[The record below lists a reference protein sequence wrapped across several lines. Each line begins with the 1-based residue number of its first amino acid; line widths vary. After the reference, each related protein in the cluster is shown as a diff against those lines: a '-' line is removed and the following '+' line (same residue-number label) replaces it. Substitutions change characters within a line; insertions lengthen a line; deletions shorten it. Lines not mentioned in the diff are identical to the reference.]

1 MDERRSLVLVRE
13 QRFLCSNP
21 LPIILVVV
29 FFHGNNVPLLCD
41 VTLSPLLFF
50 FCSFLRHLATN
61 SMAHYYR
68 LLDKKNWLSVSTVLR
83 HILHFFSDC
92 VISIF
97 LPHMFYIPRECTI
110 PVPTGVFR
118 YFILLYTTQCVLS
131 YIMHLCY
138 SLQWHNSTVY
148 TAPTSKKY
156 FFFLSHICSNSARY
170 A

>member
-1 MDERRSLVLVRE
+1 MDERRSLVLMRE

-29 FFHGNNVPLLCD
+29 FFHGSNVPLLCD
-41 VTLSPLLFF
+41 ETLSPLLFF

-97 LPHMFYIPRECTI
+97 LPHMFYTSSHWC
-110 PVPTGVFR
+110 VSLF
-118 YFILLYTTQCVLS
+118 YTTL
-131 YIMHLCY
+131 YY
-138 SLQWHNSTVY
+138 SV
-148 TAPTSKKY
+148 
-156 FFFLSHICSNSARY
+156 CSILHHAFMLFP
-170 A
+170 AMT